1 MDHIWRDGFKYA
13 KAGVLL
19 TDLYPLTA
27 WQPDLFQEAGNQ
39 PKRQELLSL
48 VDRLN
53 SECRGAVTFASEG
66 TKTGRTNMRQD
77 RLSPRFTTRFNEVPR
92 ARLD

>member
-1 MDHIWRDGFKYA
+1 M
-13 KAGVLL
+13 L

-27 WQPDLFQEAGNQ
+27 RQPDLFQETDTQ
-39 PKRQELLSL
+39 SKRQELLSL

-66 TKTGRTNMRQD
+66 TKSGPNNMRQD
-77 RLSPRFTTRFNEVPR
+77 RLSPRFTTRFNEIPR